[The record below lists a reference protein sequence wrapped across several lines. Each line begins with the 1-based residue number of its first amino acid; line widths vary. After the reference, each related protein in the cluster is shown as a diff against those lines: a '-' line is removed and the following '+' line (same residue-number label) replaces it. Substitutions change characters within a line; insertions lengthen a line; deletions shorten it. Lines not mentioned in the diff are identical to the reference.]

1 MILKDRIQFF
11 EGCFMGN
18 RYYNLKN
25 ILSKNA
31 DYNLIIGE
39 RSNGKTYACLKWCL
53 EQYVNS
59 GYIKQFAYIRRW
71 HDDIIGK
78 RAEVVFNAII
88 NNNEVYKLTKGKF
101 SNIKYYNGKYFLANY
116 DDNQKKFVA
125 DTKPFCFN
133 FALSDMEH
141 DKSTSYPD
149 IDNII
154 FDEFITRKYYLT
166 DEFVIFMN
174 VLSTIIRDRKINKI
188 FMCGNTVNKYNPYFE
203 EFGIKN
209 DVKQGC
215 IDVYKFGNSD
225 LTLAIEYCEES
236 KGIKN
241 KSNSYFAFNNAKLNM
256 IKGGK
261 WELDFYPHL
270 RENQR
275 INFEKDCLFSFY
287 VMFDN
292 QILQGDI
299 IQNEDLFL
307 FFHKKTTP
315 IKEKNALIYSLNID
329 SNFYHRKNILR
340 NVDKLDKKIAYFF
353 AAEKV
358 FYQSN
363 DIGET
368 IHNYLMNCVKH

>member
-1 MILKDRIQFF
+1 
-11 EGCFMGN
+11 MGN
-18 RYYNLKN
+18 RYYSLKN

-59 GYIKQFAYIRRW
+59 DYTKQFAYIRRW
-71 HDDIIGK
+71 KDDIIGK
-78 RAEVVFNAII
+78 RAEVVFNALIT
-88 NNNEVYKLTKGKF
+88 NNEVYKITKGEY

-116 DDNQKKFVA
+116 DDKQKKFIA
-125 DTKPFCFN
+125 DVKPFCFN

-149 IDNII
+149 IDNVI

-215 IDVYKFGNSD
+215 IDVYKFGDSE

-287 VMFDN
+287 VVFDN
-292 QILQGDI
+292 QTIQGDI

-315 IKEKNALIYSLNID
+315 IREKNALIYSLNID
-329 SNFYHRKNILR
+329 SNFFHRKNILR
-340 NVDKLDKKIAYFF
+340 NVDKLDKKIFYFF

>member
-1 MILKDRIQFF
+1 MRSK
-11 EGCFMGN
+11 
-18 RYYNLKN
+18 YYSLKN
-25 ILSKNA
+25 ILAKNA

-59 GYIKQFAYIRRW
+59 NYTKQFAYIRRW
-71 HDDIIGK
+71 KDDIVGK
-78 RAEVVFNAII
+78 RAEVVFNALIS
-88 NNNEVYKLTKGKF
+88 NNEVYKITKGQF
-101 SNIKYYNGKYFLANY
+101 SNIKYYSGKYYLCNY
-116 DDNQKKFVA
+116 DDKEKKFIA
-125 DTKPFCFN
+125 EKQPFCFN

-149 IDNII
+149 IYNIV

-174 VLSTIIRDRKINKI
+174 VLSTIIRDRQINKI

-209 DVKQGC
+209 EIKQGA
-215 IDVYKFGNSD
+215 IDVYTYGDSNT
-225 LTLAIEYCEES
+225 TLAIEYCASSE
-236 KGIKN
+236 GIKE
-241 KSNSYFAFNNAKLNM
+241 KSNKYFAFNNAKLNM

-270 RENQR
+270 AEGQK
-275 INFEKDCLFSFY
+275 INFVKDCIFSFY
-287 VMFDN
+287 VVFDN
-292 QILQGDI
+292 QCIQGDI
-299 IQNEDLFL
+299 IQNDDLFL
-307 FFHKKTTP
+307 FFHRKTTP
-315 IKEKNALIYSLNID
+315 IKDRNALIYSLNID
-329 SNFYHRKNILR
+329 TNFYHRKNILR

-353 AAEKV
+353 ATDKV

-363 DIGET
+363 DVGET
-368 IHNYLMNCVKH
+368 IHNYLLNCVKH